1 MKFSRQLEF
10 NAHAPW
16 HGHYLAYRKL
26 KKLIKLQRS
35 SLLSVQDRWDAFH
48 RELDSELT
56 LSSLFFRDTLTDKTK
71 LCRKLVSDLDSPSE
85 TRRLRED
92 CLHLFLEISELENFV
107 NLTSE
112 GYRKLV
118 KKFDKFNGSHYQ
130 TTNNQVT
137 VKSMR
142 DALPQIHE
150 SKLSLVEAYARK
162 FAGGSRETA
171 AEELGR
177 DLEELIVWDK
187 GTIWNDLLR
196 LERNRTRLG
205 VTRVGVVLTADTQ
218 KRMLWFHL
226 VVLTLFLL
234 IISTLPFTFLS
245 PPAQR
250 CLALLLLVSGFW
262 AAGWFPLFVTA
273 LAIPWIAL
281 LLDLLPGTRAE
292 ASGRILASFWG
303 SSQALVLGSF
313 ALAAGLSKLR
323 LDKAAA
329 CRFLALVGSGK
340 RRLLL
345 GLMLIGWLVS
355 ALIGNVAASVLAL
368 AAAQPILDELP
379 QRSVRG
385 FPQQLLLG
393 IAFACNLG
401 GMTSPVASTQN
412 IIAFAA
418 LTPLG
423 VSFGPWVAAGVS
435 VSFLS
440 LLFGYVFL
448 LIQFRSAEKP
458 EPLLESVEVEL
469 PPRLRDFSF
478 GAWGFDHACV
488 ALVSVLAVSLWMT
501 SSGPNSTFGDVGV
514 ASLLPLTLLFSIPGL
529 LTKADFLS
537 LPWDVCAL
545 LSGGSVLALVCRES
559 TLLASVGGIAAE
571 YIRGSSPGL
580 VSFLTCGFVTFIS
593 SFVSHTAA
601 ANVLMPF
608 IVELS
613 IATFGLAGAARMAV
627 PAALCLSAGMALP
640 VSSFPNI
647 NALSVSPSSDSSTW
661 LKPSDFILPGSVL
674 SIFAAVLSSVLGDY
688 ILSSS
693 I

>member
-10 NAHAPW
+10 NSHAPW
-16 HGHYLAYRKL
+16 QGHYLPYRKL
-26 KKLIKLQRS
+26 KKLIKLQRG
-35 SLLSVQDRWDAFH
+35 SVATLTDRWHEFR
-48 RELDSELT
+48 RELDSEYN
-56 LSSLFFRDTLTDKTK
+56 LSLLFFSETLTEKTR
-71 LCRKLVSDLDSPSE
+71 LCNKLVTELDSSSE
-85 TRRLRED
+85 ARRLRED
-92 CLHLFLEISELENFV
+92 CLHVFLEISELENFV

-112 GYRKLV
+112 GYRKLI
-118 KKFDKFNGSHYQ
+118 KKFDKLNGTHYQ
-130 TTNNQVT
+130 TANNMTNVH
-137 VKSMR
+137 SMR
-142 DALPQIHE
+142 DSLPRIHDC
-150 SKLSLVEAYARK
+150 KVSLVEAYAK
-162 FAGGSRETA
+162 KYAGGSRETA

-205 VTRVGVVLTADTQ
+205 VTRAGVVSSPESNSAMQ
-218 KRMLWFHL
+218 KFHL
-226 VVLTLFLL
+226 VVISIFLL
-234 IISTLPFTFLS
+234 IITTLPFNLS
-245 PPAQR
+245 APAQR
-250 CLALLLLVSGFW
+250 CLALLILVSGFW
-262 AAGWFPLFVTA
+262 AAGWLPLFVTA

-281 LLDLLPGTRAE
+281 LLELLPYPRGVA
-292 ASGRILASFWG
+292 ASKILGSFWG

-329 CRFLALVGSGK
+329 CRFLSLVGSGRK
-340 RRLLL
+340 RLLF
-345 GLMLIGWLVS
+345 GLMIIGWIVS

-379 QRSVRG
+379 QRAARG

-393 IAFACNLG
+393 VAFACNLG

-440 LLFGYVFL
+440 LLFGYGFL
-448 LIQFRSAEKP
+448 LFLFHRVDKP
-458 EPLLESVEVEL
+458 EPLLETGEVEL
-469 PPRLRDFSF
+469 PPRLREFSF

-488 ALVSVLAVSLWMT
+488 AFISVLAVSLWMT
-501 SSGPNSTFGDVGV
+501 SSGPDSTFGDVGV
-514 ASLLPLTLLFSIPGL
+514 ASLLPLTLLFSVPGL

-559 TLLASVGGIAAE
+559 TLLEAVGGIASE
-571 YIRGSSPGL
+571 YIRGSSPAL
-580 VSFLTCGFVTFIS
+580 VSLLTCAFVTFIS

-613 IATFGLAGAARMAV
+613 VATFGVGGAARMAV

-647 NALSVSPSSDSSTW
+647 NALSVSPSNDSSTW
-661 LKPSDFILPGSVL
+661 LKPSDFIFPGAVL
-674 SIFAAVLSSVLGDY
+674 SIFAAVLSAVLGDF
-688 ILSSS
+688 ILSR